1 MRQAGRYMP
10 EYQALKAKYSFLE
23 ICRQPEIAAKA
34 TMDAFNYLKPDAAIS
49 SQLMIPALAMG
60 LELDFAPGPKLNR
73 AIQTEA
79 DVLR

>member
-34 TMDAFNYLKPDAAIS
+34 TMDAFNYLKPDAAIIFS
-49 SQLMIPALAMG
+49 DIMI
-60 LELDFAPGPKLNR
+60 R
-73 AIQTEA
+73 AWPIF
-79 DVLR
+79 